1 MSLGSGS
8 TDTSLYVLHN
18 YMCPCWCIYLCVFAA
33 PETPYPHPVPLLISG
48 WVSPVLVLGRL
59 SVAGL
64 SVGMWPKDR
73 DEGAVSVPVLTGFN
87 PGSFPA
93 LNSVGPVLP
102 VSMNSRGARRRGILE
117 PRCFQAQL
125 RTHQGRWAP
134 AAMQRETGWDFL
146 AVMADGIRTVA
157 GL

>member
-8 TDTSLYVLHN
+8 ADTSLYVPHN
-18 YMCPCWCIYLCVFAA
+18 YMRPRRRICLCVFAA
-33 PETPYPHPVPLLISG
+33 PETPYPHPAPLLISG
-48 WVSPVLVLGRL
+48 WVSPLLALGSL
-59 SVAGL
+59 SVAGV

-73 DEGAVSVPVLTGFN
+73 DEGVVSVPVLTGFN

-93 LNSVGPVLP
+93 LDSVLP

-117 PRCFQAQL
+117 PRCCQARL